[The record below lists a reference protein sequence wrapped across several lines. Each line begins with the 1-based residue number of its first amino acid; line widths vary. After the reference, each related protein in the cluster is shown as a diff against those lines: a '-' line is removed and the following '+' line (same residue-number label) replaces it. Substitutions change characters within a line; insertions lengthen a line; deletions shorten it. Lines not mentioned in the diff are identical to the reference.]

1 MLSSTKSKWT
11 NDWQHMCDCK
21 CVLSAKVH
29 ACYNTG
35 KKKNSTKFCGDRRQK
50 WHENST
56 DLQLILSLDMWAHS
70 TYHALFV
77 CYIVSCQNFVQF
89 FFFFSWYEHEPT
101 PHACRYS
108 FDCCHAWQSGKIC
121 SAVCDTCKASLSCDI
136 YCVTCLYALLSCLG
150 TVCPLKNAYRL

>member
-1 MLSSTKSKWT
+1 
-11 NDWQHMCDCK
+11 MCDCK

-89 FFFFSWYEHEPT
+89 FFFFLDMSMNQLPM
-101 PHACRYS
+101 HA
-108 FDCCHAWQSGKIC
+108 
-121 SAVCDTCKASLSCDI
+121 
-136 YCVTCLYALLSCLG
+136 G
-150 TVCPLKNAYRL
+150 TVFTVVMRGKVAKYARLFVTLVRHLFPVTYIV